1 MTFTGNLK
9 NKSFIIN
16 VLIIMAMQARDR
28 VTNLKTRIKGS
39 EEVYFL
45 KSKLN
50 HYLDLAQIVPNMNH
64 VEKQI

>member
-1 MTFTGNLK
+1 
-9 NKSFIIN
+9 
-16 VLIIMAMQARDR
+16 MAMQARDR